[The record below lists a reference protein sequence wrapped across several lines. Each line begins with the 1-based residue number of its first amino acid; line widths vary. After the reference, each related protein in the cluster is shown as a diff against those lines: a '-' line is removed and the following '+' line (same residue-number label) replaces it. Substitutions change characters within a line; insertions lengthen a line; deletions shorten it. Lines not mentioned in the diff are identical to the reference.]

1 MMSPAPR
8 SPLFPYTTLF
18 RSAGVALLHLHRRR
32 GGFGQR
38 RAQPRIEI
46 GETLA
51 VFGRDGDRLAEAKL
65 VGLEHAGLAGAALAL
80 VGDEN
85 RGLARFAHKIGERA
99 VGRRRP
105 RARVDQE

>member
-51 VFGRDGDRLAEAKL
+51 VFGRDGDRLDRKSTRL
-65 VGLEHAGLAGAALAL
+65 NSSHLG
-80 VGDEN
+80 
-85 RGLARFAHKIGERA
+85 ISYA
-99 VGRRRP
+99 VFCLKKKRKCLTQQPPHIQRKYGK
-105 RARVDQE
+105 VK